1 MVFRLKVISL
11 EGMPIIVHC
20 GSGGTKPG
28 VPMAGM
34 NLNRKVDFSEI
45 GFRKETPYKS
55 EIKMNGTL

>member
-55 EIKMNGTL
+55 